1 MKKLVC
7 FVVFTLLL
15 GSVCAQRIIINE
27 IDKFTGDSIIETSVV
42 KTSRTYVDYKLRRV
56 NDSLFLYALISNVK
70 DIVDVDETVSIAFL
84 TKRGDIIELSGN
96 IVNSNI
102 KEKGH
107 TIHWGAGI
115 STGGVKK
122 MTNVNVQFDLPI
134 DKLQLLQSDIITDIR
149 FNLCHKNIDFLV
161 DGFTQKRLKKLFNLI
176 K

>member
-1 MKKLVC
+1 MLFILC
-7 FVVFTLLL
+7 I
-15 GSVCAQRIIINE
+15 GNVCAQRIIINE
-27 IDKFTGDSIIETSVV
+27 VDKFTGDNVIETSVV
-42 KTSRTYVDYKLRRV
+42 KTSRPYVDYKLRCV

-70 DIVDVDETVSIAFL
+70 DIVDVDEIVTISFL
-84 TKRGDIIELSGN
+84 TKRGDIIELLGN
-96 IVNSNI
+96 IINSNI
-102 KEKGH
+102 KEKDH

-122 MTNVNVQFDLPI
+122 MTNVNVQFDLPA

-149 FNLCHKNIDFLV
+149 FNLCHKNLDYLA